1 MDPALDRF
9 ETTDPETKTAPV
21 AHRLNLRVLRY
32 RNDPARDE
40 PVMLAQELITE
51 GRFDE
56 AIDLTATS
64 LEGDPF
70 DADLLLTHGVA
81 LRGSGRLNTAQLALT
96 KAAQAD
102 PEWPEPWRHLAEVL
116 QARGRI
122 TQAHAVA
129 ERGLEL
135 DPADVELRKIFELG
149 ELEQRALRFIDGERS
164 AEDPA
169 MLATALLAKGRVDTA
184 FEVTRSALMDEI
196 DDEDLLVAHARAAQ
210 LRGDPVEAINALE
223 MAVFEAPDFAE
234 AWRML
239 ALLYEERGE
248 PDRAR
253 EAAATGVRCAPGDRE
268 LHAIHERLDGI
279 GETLVTL

>member
-1 MDPALDRF
+1 MDPALDQT
-9 ETTDPETKTAPV
+9 ENPHAPL

-56 AIDLTATS
+56 AIDLTANS
-64 LEGDPF
+64 LEGDPD

-81 LRGSGRLNTAQLALT
+81 LRGSGRLNTAQLAIT

-102 PEWPEPWRHLAEVL
+102 PDWSEPWRHLAEVL
-116 QARGRI
+116 LARGRV
-122 TQAHAVA
+122 TQAYAVA

-135 DPADVELRKIFELG
+135 DPGDEELRKIYELG
-149 ELEQRALRFIDGERS
+149 ELENRALRFIDGERS

-169 MLATALLAKGRVDTA
+169 MLATALLANGRVDTA
-184 FEVTRSALMDEI
+184 FEVTRSALMEEF
-196 DDEDLLVAHARAAQ
+196 DDEDLLVTHARAAC
-210 LRGDPVEAINALE
+210 LRGDTEEAANALE

-234 AWRML
+234 AWLLL
-239 ALLYEERGE
+239 AELYEGRGE

-253 EAAATGVRCAPGDRE
+253 EVAAMGMQRAPGDRG
-268 LHAIHERLDGI
+268 LHALHARLDGL

>member
-1 MDPALDRF
+1 MDPALDHEHR
-9 ETTDPETKTAPV
+9 ETPSETAPT

-70 DADLLLTHGVA
+70 DADLLLTHGLA

-96 KAAQAD
+96 KAAKAD
-102 PEWPEPWRHLAEVL
+102 PDWSEPWRHLAEVL

-122 TQAHAVA
+122 TQAYAVA

-135 DPADVELRKIFELG
+135 DPFDAELRKIYELG
-149 ELEQRALRFIDGERS
+149 ELEMRAVRFIDGERS
-164 AEDPA
+164 ADDPA
-169 MLATALLAKGRVDTA
+169 MLATALLAKGRADTA
-184 FEVTRSALMDEI
+184 FEVTRSALMEEI
-196 DDEDLLVAHARAAQ
+196 DDEDLLFAHARAAHS
-210 LRGDPVEAINALE
+210 RGDVDEAINALE
-223 MAVFEAPDFAE
+223 MAVFEAPDFAD

-253 EAAATGVRCAPGDRE
+253 EAAATGVRSAPGDRE
-268 LHAIHERLDGI
+268 LHALHARLDGL